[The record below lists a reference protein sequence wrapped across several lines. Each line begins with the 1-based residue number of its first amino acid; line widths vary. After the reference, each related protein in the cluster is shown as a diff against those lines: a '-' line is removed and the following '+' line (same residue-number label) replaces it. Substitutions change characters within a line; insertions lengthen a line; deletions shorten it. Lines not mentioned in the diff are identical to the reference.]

1 MNIGFI
7 GLGIMGAPMA
17 RRLHEAGHIVHV
29 YGRRAIS
36 MQPLIERGC
45 IGCGSPREIAERSE
59 VIFVMVADTPDVEA
73 VVLGDFGVIEG
84 AASGSVVIDMSSIAP
99 LATQRIAAALAG
111 RGVDMLD
118 APVSGGE
125 IGAVEGTLSIMV
137 GGKQTVF
144 ERMRP
149 LFEVLGKNIVYVGDH
164 GAGQVAKLCN
174 QIVVAATIA
183 AVGEAFLLADKA
195 GVDAAK
201 VRAALLGGF
210 AGSRI
215 LDVHGMRMLE
225 KNFKPGFKAELHKK
239 DLKNAIDTAR
249 ELGLALPA
257 TALVTQLMNA
267 LVGGGEGHLDSA
279 ALVKVLERMSAHT
292 LLDGQR

>member
-17 RRLHEAGHIVHV
+17 RRLHEAGHALLV
-29 YGRRAIS
+29 YGRREIS
-36 MQPLIERGC
+36 MQPLVERGC

-59 VIFVMVADTPDVEA
+59 VIFVMVPDTPDVEA

-84 AASGSVVIDMSSIAP
+84 AIQGAVVIDMSSIAP
-99 LATQRIAAALAG
+99 LATQRIALALAE

-125 IGAVEGTLSIMV
+125 IGAIEGSLSIMV
-137 GGKQTVF
+137 GGKQAVF

-149 LFEVLGKNIVYVGDH
+149 LFGVLGNNVVHVGDH

-267 LVGGGEGHLDSA
+267 LVGGGDAQLDSA

-292 LLDGQR
+292 LSHAQK

>member
-1 MNIGFI
+1 MDIGFI

-17 RRLHEAGHIVHV
+17 RRLHDAGHTLHV
-29 YGRRAIS
+29 YGRREIS
-36 MQPLIERGC
+36 MQPFVERGC
-45 IGCGSPREIAERSE
+45 SGCGSPRELAERSE

-84 AASGSVVIDMSSIAP
+84 AIPGAVVVDMSSIAP
-99 LATQRIAAALAG
+99 LATQRIAATLAE
-111 RGVDMLD
+111 RGIGMLD

-125 IGAVEGTLSIMV
+125 IGAIEGSLSIMV
-137 GGKQTVF
+137 GGKQAVF

-149 LFEVLGKNIVYVGDH
+149 LFEVLGKNIVHVGDH
-164 GAGQVAKLCN
+164 GAGQIAKLCN
-174 QIVVAATIA
+174 QLVVAATIA

-195 GVDAAK
+195 GVDPAR
-201 VRAALLGGF
+201 VRTALLGGF

-225 KNFKPGFKAELHKK
+225 KNFTPGFKAELHKK
-239 DLKNAIDTAR
+239 DLKNAIETAR
-249 ELGLALPA
+249 ELGLALPG

-267 LVGGGEGHLDSA
+267 LVGGGDGQLDSA
-279 ALVKVLERMSAHT
+279 ALIRVLERMSAHT
-292 LLDGQR
+292 LSDRQK